1 MPLRNCSH
9 CESAKLISPDKRYC
23 RFPRGLGKIP
33 AGIFRGFQISSA
45 QQLDTQTLTIK
56 TFLVSG
62 HTSFFTDRPSLANLS
77 PRVKEAL
84 DMSHRMHNHELSADT
99 TCVHVL

>member
-1 MPLRNCSH
+1 MISLPNYKNAPEEFLSLY
-9 CESAKLISPDKRYC
+9 ESAKLISPDKLYC
-23 RFPRGLGKIP
+23 RFPKGLGKIP
-33 AGIFRGFQISSA
+33 AGIFRSFQISSP

-77 PRVKEAL
+77 PRVMEAL
-84 DMSHRMHNHELSADT
+84 DMSQNAQP
-99 TCVHVL
+99 